1 MRNCWCHSL
10 LCRPSR
16 RPCRLGIKEIISNSE
31 AETLEWAISFSR
43 QLLPGDTVGLI
54 GNLGAGKTVICRGI
68 ATGLGFN
75 GNVHSPSYALIHEY
89 PCSIP
94 LFHMDLYRLS
104 QQSDWEEIG
113 LDHYMESQGICLI
126 EWPERLPGIIQ
137 LKYRIEITTVNE
149 TSRKIRIT
157 NP

>member
-1 MRNCWCHSL
+1 
-10 LCRPSR
+10 
-16 RPCRLGIKEIISNSE
+16 
-31 AETLEWAISFSR
+31 
-43 QLLPGDTVGLI
+43 
-54 GNLGAGKTVICRGI
+54 
-68 ATGLGFN
+68 
-75 GNVHSPSYALIHEY
+75 
-89 PCSIP
+89 
-94 LFHMDLYRLS
+94 MDLYRLS